1 MKIKGLFSALSLAS
15 ALVLAACGGGGGDD
29 SGGAAGELFNIQ
41 GTRTVQATS
50 GGVTSVTATAVSQVS
65 STGLTGSWSVAGG
78 STLLAGDTPSN
89 GRFRI
94 TNADCTENAQSGTG
108 PNPDNLPI
116 VGRFT
121 CTVFLELP
129 AITRASETINLTF
142 QGSDPEGNAA
152 NSTFTVNVAQAG
164 GGTVGGPVQLNV
176 ITRTATGDS
185 QADSV
190 SVQENST
197 GSFRITAQ
205 GNMTAI
211 SGATVSQL
219 AGPAGVVLQN
229 ADCAVA
235 TVANG
240 QFDCT
245 VGFTTPTTVTN
256 FTTFEYQ
263 IQATDARGSSAAQTV
278 ALVVSPANAGAL
290 TAAVGSVSDVNNP
303 IRFEPGSQRQ
313 LQCFS
318 SGGVGPFTY
327 RWTVARPAT
336 NPGAPELDFVVQSD
350 QASRTSTATIVFP
363 DTEVQG
369 TYVATCTVTDAN
381 NQSVAAPSV
390 FFELERAL
398 FFLQVSPAS
407 QTQAFVGGETI
418 NLAASILGGNQAP
431 VGDPQNYS
439 ISFKPS
445 DELVNEFNFV
455 AGTGVNYSIVTP
467 SFTGSTTR
475 VFSVQACAARD
486 ADVPMGETDIC
497 NVAQSAKITY
507 TFKVQ
512 PTDVANEPAT
522 VAAASLVS
530 NTSVFA
536 TGDTV
541 RFTAAGTRVV
551 NGASLDDVFYY
562 WVIDQAGVDD
572 GLVFQNSRQSES
584 LIVIPDDGSIVSGM
598 YTATVFTSLVNTNS
612 ATPPPAN
619 QSSMATVR
627 FTVDGNRVTAVSV
640 DAGMAEVTSVAAN
653 NAVVYSLSGVGT
665 TIDNQPVSAAGD
677 VPNGFNASWALVDV
691 RDPST
696 GNLLVPQPTVTIT
709 NDRRFNASVT
719 LNVAGVYT
727 FDLIVF
733 EDGDIT
739 NVADRA
745 EREAYADMFPTR
757 RANVTKQLI
766 ITP

>member
-1 MKIKGLFSALSLAS
+1 MS
-15 ALVLAACGGGGGDD
+15 
-29 SGGAAGELFNIQ
+29 
-41 GTRTVQATS
+41 
-50 GGVTSVTATAVSQVS
+50 
-65 STGLTGSWSVAGG
+65 
-78 STLLAGDTPSN
+78 
-89 GRFRI
+89 
-94 TNADCTENAQSGTG
+94 
-108 PNPDNLPI
+108 
-116 VGRFT
+116 
-121 CTVFLELP
+121 
-129 AITRASETINLTF
+129 
-142 QGSDPEGNAA
+142 
-152 NSTFTVNVAQAG
+152 
-164 GGTVGGPVQLNV
+164 
-176 ITRTATGDS
+176 
-185 QADSV
+185 
-190 SVQENST
+190 
-197 GSFRITAQ
+197 
-205 GNMTAI
+205 AI
-211 SGATVSQL
+211 SGASVSQL
-219 AGPAGVVLQN
+219 SGPAGVVLQN
-229 ADCAVA
+229 ADCSVA

-263 IQATDARGSSAAQTV
+263 VSATDSRGTSAATTR
-278 ALVVSPANAGAL
+278 ALVVSPANAGAI
-290 TAAVGSVSDVNNP
+290 TAQVSSQSDINNP

-318 SGGVGPFTY
+318 NGGVGPFTY
-327 RWTVARPAT
+327 RWTVTRPGT

-350 QASRTSTATIVFP
+350 QASRTSTATLIFP
-363 DTEVQG
+363 DTEVEG
-369 TYVATCTVTDAN
+369 NYTATCTVTDAN
-381 NQSVAAPSV
+381 NQSAAAPSV
-390 FFELERAL
+390 FFTLQRAV

-439 ISFKPS
+439 VSFKPS
-445 DELVNEFNFV
+445 DELINEFNFSQ
-455 AGTGVNYSIVTP
+455 GTGINYSIVTP
-467 SFTGSTTR
+467 SFSGSTNR
-475 VFSVQACAARD
+475 VFTVQVCAARD
-486 ADVPMGETDIC
+486 ADVPPGEADIC
-497 NVAQSAKITY
+497 NVARSAKISY
-507 TFKVQ
+507 TFKVE
-512 PTDVANEPAT
+512 PTPVANEPAT

-530 NTSVFA
+530 STSVFA

-551 NGASLDDVFYY
+551 NGASMEDVFYY
-562 WVIDQAGVDD
+562 WVIDQAGLDD

-584 LIVIPDDGSIVSGM
+584 QIVIPDDGSIVSGM

-612 ATPPPAN
+612 ATPPPAD

-640 DAGMAEVTSVAAN
+640 DAGMAEVTSVAPN
-653 NAVVYSLSGVGT
+653 NAVVYNLSGLGT

-677 VPNGFNASWALVDV
+677 VPTGFNASWALVDV

-696 GNLLVPQPTVTIT
+696 GDLLVPQPQVTIT

-739 NVADRA
+739 NVTDRA
-745 EREAYADMFPTR
+745 QRETYADMFPTR
-757 RANVTKQLI
+757 RSNVTKQLI